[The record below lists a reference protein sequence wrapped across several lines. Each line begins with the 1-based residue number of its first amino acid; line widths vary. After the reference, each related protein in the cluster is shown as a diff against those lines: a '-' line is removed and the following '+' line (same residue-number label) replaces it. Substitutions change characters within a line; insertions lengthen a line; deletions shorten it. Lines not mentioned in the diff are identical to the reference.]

1 MLYINRKMAINQEIG
16 NNLKAA
22 RLEKGLTQNDMAKK
36 MGILQPAY
44 ARYES
49 GKVQLNYE
57 QIQELCNFLD
67 ITPNDL
73 WGYNSI

>member
-1 MLYINRKMAINQEIG
+1 MAINQTIG

>member
-1 MLYINRKMAINQEIG
+1 MAINQTIG

-57 QIQELCNFLD
+57 QIQELCDFLD

>member
-1 MLYINRKMAINQEIG
+1 MLYINKKMAINQTIG

-57 QIQELCNFLD
+57 QIQELCDFLD

>member
-1 MLYINRKMAINQEIG
+1 MNTISQQIG
-16 NNLKAA
+16 ANLKAA
-22 RLEKGLTQNDMAKK
+22 RLQRKLTQNDLAKK

-57 QIQELCNFLD
+57 QIKEICDYLE
-67 ITPNDL
+67 ITPDYL
-73 WGYNSI
+73 WGYTDLL

>member
-1 MLYINRKMAINQEIG
+1 MLYINKKMAINQTIG

>member
-1 MLYINRKMAINQEIG
+1 MTINQKIG
-16 NNLKAA
+16 HRLKTA
-22 RLEKGLTQNDMAKK
+22 RLNKGFTQKEIAQK

-57 QIQELCNFLD
+57 QIQELCKLLD
-67 ITPNDL
+67 ITPDYL
-73 WGYNSI
+73 WEY